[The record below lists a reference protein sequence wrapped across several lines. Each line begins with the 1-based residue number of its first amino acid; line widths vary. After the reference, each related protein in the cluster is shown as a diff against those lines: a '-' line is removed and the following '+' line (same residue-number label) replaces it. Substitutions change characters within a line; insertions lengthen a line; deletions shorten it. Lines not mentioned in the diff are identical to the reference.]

1 MKRKYIILLVVNLVF
16 VSFLSSSCDKYTDCT
31 GIITVMQSH
40 DGNSAISD
48 PVPGCTVYVGEKE
61 YAENVYFVGTT
72 DEKGQIKNVWKN
84 EANLGIKAVKGDMTA
99 IGVINLKAGEVVEQ
113 TVWLK
118 KNI

>member
-1 MKRKYIILLVVNLVF
+1 M
-16 VSFLSSSCDKYTDCT
+16 
-31 GIITVMQSH
+31 
-40 DGNSAISD
+40 
-48 PVPGCTVYVGEKE
+48 
-61 YAENVYFVGTT
+61 
-72 DEKGQIKNVWKN
+72 WKN